1 MKKSQREDVE
11 RHEPQRNCEVV
22 YGKNI
27 AQDPWGRG
35 AAEASPS
42 GTCQAPELAALACI
56 YDLCRWSPEQV

>member
-27 AQDPWGRG
+27 AQDP
-35 AAEASPS
+35 
-42 GTCQAPELAALACI
+42 
-56 YDLCRWSPEQV
+56 